1 MMFQLETVRR
11 RLGPVKR
18 SVQLYASNW
27 LPQFVGP
34 SNFFHL
40 SGAFREEQG
49 AISAGKRRHFESERT
64 GSNRMFLRRS
74 VHRLE
79 KGLISRPRRETFA
92 ADYIGR
98 VVCTVE
104 SFRGVLEGEDPGELK
119 WATDVLNRY
128 FEATRSS
135 DDPRVI
141 NARDAWLSHWDSTQ
155 ANDGQELHDE
165 LSPFEQPRLEMRA
178 ESYSGLARIAFHRRS
193 VRWFEDRPVPRNLVE
208 EAAAVGLTAPSA
220 CNRQSFRL
228 LVMDDED
235 LRRRVAAVPMGT
247 AGFAHQIPALGVLI
261 GQHRGYEHE
270 RDRHAIYVDG
280 GLFASGFVL
289 ALEGLGLNS
298 CCINW
303 PELRSKN
310 IEMKGLID
318 LEPDERIV
326 MLIAIG
332 YGIPDQL
339 VPRSHKRDVGAV
351 VQWR

>member
-1 MMFQLETVRR
+1 MSQLGVARR
-11 RLGPVKR
+11 RLGPIKR
-18 SVQLYASNW
+18 SALLFASNW
-27 LPQFVGP
+27 LPRIVGAP
-34 SNFFHL
+34 NFFYL
-40 SGAFREEQG
+40 NGAFREEQAAVSSG
-49 AISAGKRRHFESERT
+49 MRRHFESERSD
-64 GSNRMFLRRS
+64 SNRMFLRRS

-104 SFRGVLEGEDPGELK
+104 SFRATLENEDPGELK
-119 WATDVLNRY
+119 WATDVVNRY
-128 FEATRSS
+128 FEATRNS
-135 DDPRVI
+135 DDSRVI
-141 NARDAWLSHWDSTQ
+141 GARDMWLAHWDSTD
-155 ANDGQELHDE
+155 ADNEQEIKCE
-165 LSPFEQPRLEMRA
+165 LSPFEQPRLNDAR
-178 ESYSGLARIAFHRRS
+178 ESYSGFTRIAFHRRS
-193 VRWFEDRPVPRNLVE
+193 VRWFEDRPVPRELVE

-228 LVMDDED
+228 LIVDDEE
-235 LRRRVAAVPMGT
+235 LRGRVAAVPMGT
-247 AGFAHQIPALGVLI
+247 AGFSHQIPAIGVLI

-280 GLFASGFVL
+280 GLFASGFIT
-289 ALEGLGLNS
+289 ALEGLGLNT

-303 PELRSKN
+303 PELRAKN
-310 IEMKGLID
+310 TEMKGLIG
-318 LEPDERIV
+318 LEPDERVV

-339 VPRSHKRDVGAV
+339 VPRSQKRDVGAM